1 MIMSKEDKKEELFS
15 EEYFDSL
22 ETTLKDKKDM
32 RRFESE
38 ETVNATDREIEEY
51 EEWKL
56 KSKSKF
62 LRWVMDYK
70 WYDAQRVHTGLFNVF
85 GMKKTNPTRHK
96 RMFPLFIS
104 GIIFTRFIIFLSCGG
119 LIIYGYCVFFCDI

>member
-1 MIMSKEDKKEELFS
+1 MSKEDKKEELFS

-70 WYDAQRVHTGLFNVF
+70 WYDALGVHTGLFNVF
-85 GMKKTNPTRHK
+85 
-96 RMFPLFIS
+96 RMRKQILP
-104 GIIFTRFIIFLSCGG
+104 
-119 LIIYGYCVFFCDI
+119 DIKGCSPSSFQV